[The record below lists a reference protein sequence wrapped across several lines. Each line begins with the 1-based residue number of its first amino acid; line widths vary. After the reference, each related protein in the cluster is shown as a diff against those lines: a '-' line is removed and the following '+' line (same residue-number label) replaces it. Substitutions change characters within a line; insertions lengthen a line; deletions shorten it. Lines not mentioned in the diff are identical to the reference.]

1 MNGFETDPAPNA
13 DQGQR
18 RQKSGEQGKVTLMN
32 STDGTD
38 SRIGDEMGEEEEGG
52 LMNNCGLLPNNCLPC
67 LASTVAQPT
76 DKKRPL
82 STSPPNSNKIMP
94 SIKVS
99 FKRKS
104 GEGHNTSSNT
114 LCKCQG

>member
-1 MNGFETDPAPNA
+1 MNASETDHAANG
-13 DQGQR
+13 DQGQKHH
-18 RQKSGEQGKVTLMN
+18 KSGEQGKGTLVN

-38 SRIGDEMGEEEEGG
+38 STIGDERGEEEEGG

-82 STSPPNSNKIMP
+82 STMP
-94 SIKVS
+94 SLKVS

-104 GEGHNTSSNT
+104 GEAHNSSNT
-114 LCKCQG
+114 LC